1 MNAGRTAEIVS
12 EPDRAGS
19 ARPFPGAGKMC
30 YPCRDGNRTMKT
42 TSQEN
47 GGAAEESL
55 SLRTKLGFGVCDL
68 GGNLFFTIMGF
79 YLLYYLTN
87 RLGLEAGLAGTALM
101 IGKVWDAVTDP
112 IVGVLS
118 DRTRTRWGRRKPWIF
133 AGAVLL
139 FFSMLFM
146 FRDPGIADQRML
158 FLWAVFAYCLLN
170 TAYTFVSIPYGA
182 LTPELTTDYHE
193 RSVLNGYRM
202 TSAVLGTFIGAAAV
216 LPLAG
221 AFADP
226 GTGWL
231 VMASV
236 MGGIMTA
243 TALVTVITVR
253 EPGAAAEDA
262 DEGSFSATLDVLKRK
277 PFLLVLVPWA
287 LHITGV
293 TVVQTSLVY
302 YFQYVY
308 RDREAFLP
316 ALILLLA
323 FALVFIPVW
332 IRASRGIGKK
342 HTYNLGMGLFS
353 ASVLAFFFL
362 GGRFGP
368 GFAYVVMAV
377 AGIGFSVQYAMP
389 FAILP
394 DVTEFDYA
402 ETGRRREGI
411 YYGLWTFVSKLG
423 QAFAV
428 ALSGW
433 VLSLSGFVPAADH
446 QGAPALLGIG
456 LLSGVFPAAFCVAGI
471 AVHWF
476 YPIDRKAYE
485 KIRERIVA
493 RDGR

>member
-1 MNAGRTAEIVS
+1 MENTTNAKDGTAH
-12 EPDRAGS
+12 
-19 ARPFPGAGKMC
+19 GK
-30 YPCRDGNRTMKT
+30 
-42 TSQEN
+42 
-47 GGAAEESL
+47 L
-55 SLRTKLGFGVCDL
+55 SLKTKLGFGICDL

-87 RLGLEAGLAGTALM
+87 RLGLGAGLAGTALM
-101 IGKVWDAVTDP
+101 IGKIWDAVTDP

-118 DRTRTRWGRRKPWIF
+118 DRTRSRWGRRKPWIF
-133 AGAVLL
+133 AGAILL
-139 FFSMLFM
+139 FLSMIFM
-146 FRDPGIADQRML
+146 FRDPGLSDQKRL
-158 FLWAVFAYCLLN
+158 FLWAVVAYCLLN

-202 TSAVLGTFIGAAAV
+202 VSAVLGTFVGAGAV
-216 LPLAG
+216 LPLVG

-226 GTGWL
+226 AAGWL
-231 VMASV
+231 VMAAV
-236 MGGIMTA
+236 MGAVMAA
-243 TALVTVITVR
+243 TALVTVAAVR
-253 EPGAAAEDA
+253 EPGASGGAAKPENA
-262 DEGSFSATLDVLKRK
+262 SSVAEALDVLRKK
-277 PFLLVLVPWA
+277 PFLLALVPWA

-353 ASVLAFFFL
+353 ASVLTFFFL
-362 GGRFGP
+362 GERFGP

-377 AGIGFSVQYAMP
+377 AGIGFAVQYAMP

-394 DVTEFDYA
+394 DVTEYDYA
-402 ETGRRREGI
+402 ETGRRREGV

-433 VLSLSGFVPAADH
+433 ILSLSDFIPAADH
-446 QGAPALLGIG
+446 QGSSAVFGIR
-456 LLSGVFPAAFCVAGI
+456 LLSGLVPAAFCVAGI

-476 YPIDRKAYE
+476 YPIDRKVYE